1 MSLARR
7 SRRFAFVTLATTL
20 AVLAFMMLSASVAP
34 APQLRA
40 ASPGPVSATVLFDG
54 VNVASHD
61 SLGSAIATS
70 FSGTF
75 TTQFIWSS
83 PLSSPST
90 VTQGEVQILFFGA
103 AVGTSTQ
110 QQLQSGSGNFT
121 LKSDFSQNQYIYEGV
136 YEIVATLSDNGTT
149 LLTQDFFIWV
159 QATDHLTIANIVLI
173 LVILLEIYQIAAL
186 GRAKIPKTPAS
197 TPPTTG
203 SSGTPPSTSPPS
215 GAPPPGTPPSGG
227 P

>member
-1 MSLARR
+1 M
-7 SRRFAFVTLATTL
+7 
-20 AVLAFMMLSASVAP
+20 
-34 APQLRA
+34 
-40 ASPGPVSATVLFDG
+40 
-54 VNVASHD
+54 
-61 SLGSAIATS
+61 
-70 FSGTF
+70 
-75 TTQFIWSS
+75 
-83 PLSSPST
+83 
-90 VTQGEVQILFFGA
+90 
-103 AVGTSTQ
+103 
-110 QQLQSGSGNFT
+110 
-121 LKSDFSQNQYIYEGV
+121 
-136 YEIVATLSDNGTT
+136 ATLSDNGTT

-215 GAPPPGTPPSGG
+215 GAPPPGPLPREDRKWPEERRAPPAARYWGL